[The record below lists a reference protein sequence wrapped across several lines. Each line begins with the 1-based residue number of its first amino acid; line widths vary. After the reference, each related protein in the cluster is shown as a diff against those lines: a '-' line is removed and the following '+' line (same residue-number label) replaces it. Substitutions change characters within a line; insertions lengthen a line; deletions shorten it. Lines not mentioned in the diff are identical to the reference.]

1 MLCLVYVFLTKV
13 IAMFAGVSRS
23 VSVVIMHF
31 IGKYHM
37 HLKNA
42 YNHIHAARYVLLA
55 IRLSSLLANFP
66 NTNV

>member
-1 MLCLVYVFLTKV
+1 
-13 IAMFAGVSRS
+13 MFAGVSRS

>member
-1 MLCLVYVFLTKV
+1 
-13 IAMFAGVSRS
+13 MFAGVSRS

-55 IRLSSLLANFP
+55 IRLSSLHCRLIFHMP
-66 NTNV
+66 HSYEFS